1 MATTAQPRTSAAPP
15 CDVMVRAS
23 CAFLV
28 ITTLRQSPI
37 GPGPSCLTL
46 WGAPAAGRD
55 VACRTHGLSR
65 SIDGA
70 GFRPRGGAERCRSHE
85 GDLGDAEQ
93 ALGGTHGI
101 HASRL
106 LTMPVA
112 DKRPS
117 VIDCSLTDACGRS
130 MAANGDGAGMRCI
143 PIRQPH
149 GRRPGAAPHTTTTRP
164 HQLSRTGCR
173 EHSAARGA
181 HGGWARAN
189 PGVVVVH
196 APRTRL
202 AGGSSSHRQA
212 VVQWHGMA
220 WPVVACWHAGMSWAT
235 RVEACSVEDLRGATG
250 DAPSPARLNL
260 KPPARRGR
268 GPSPCGRLAVLCWVG
283 CASLE
288 LRARTYPVCAAAAP
302 PLALRPCIIVA
313 TAIRGVDGETIPLGR
328 PSLEPQTPAR
338 TESLAPSPL
347 RQCVSMEPGRV
358 NGQRT
363 KRGETSNFAA
373 LAGCRRLRCDVPHGA
388 VPIHAST
395 GRRRSPPATGASLHP
410 KVEWARGVAPVG
422 VAGCKRSNLQQRSL
436 TCLIGGGVGPLH
448 SGSLSPR
455 GLGGMSPHPPVR
467 LPACGMAASLPLA
480 DPGMPWPTPQ
490 PPTLFVGTVGTPP
503 PPRPASSSPFCRAP
517 LVVVVVSRTRL
528 QATDTLFPGHARC
541 RPISTKKHPSTP
553 PHPRLH
559 THHHPPLS
567 ISTQQI
573 HTAEPPT
580 STMTFTK
587 KIGRARQWAGEKMG
601 ADKTSQS
608 DEFQMLEAEMASR
621 QHGMESL
628 QKSASIYVKWAT
640 RRCDALEDKGR
651 SLPNTLLGRS
661 MTVHANDFEPDSE
674 YGNCLAHVGRANE
687 RIADLHS
694 TYIEDFTASWL
705 EHVERG
711 VAMMKEYQAAR
722 KKLES
727 RRLAYDASM
736 AKMHKAKRDDFRV
749 EEEMRVCKTK
759 FDDSSEDVLRRM
771 QDIKDTEAD
780 NIAALSSLVDAEL
793 SYHER
798 AADELRR
805 ARQSLANLSPMAAS
819 PPRERESFVP
829 RARSNTARS
838 WQSANGRADDDAP
851 PMPARLQTRLQVLPA
866 PPPPPQP
873 PRPSMARA
881 STYGPRSVSGSNRAP
896 PALARNPT
904 DMAAY
909 GRGEDVFTDDES
921 VGSDGVSPGWGNR
934 SASSTTSY
942 DSLSRVHSGVA
953 KKGPPPPPPVNRA
966 TKPPPPPV
974 PARRAN
980 LGY

>member
-1 MATTAQPRTSAAPP
+1 
-15 CDVMVRAS
+15 
-23 CAFLV
+23 
-28 ITTLRQSPI
+28 
-37 GPGPSCLTL
+37 
-46 WGAPAAGRD
+46 
-55 VACRTHGLSR
+55 
-65 SIDGA
+65 
-70 GFRPRGGAERCRSHE
+70 
-85 GDLGDAEQ
+85 
-93 ALGGTHGI
+93 
-101 HASRL
+101 
-106 LTMPVA
+106 
-112 DKRPS
+112 
-117 VIDCSLTDACGRS
+117 
-130 MAANGDGAGMRCI
+130 
-143 PIRQPH
+143 
-149 GRRPGAAPHTTTTRP
+149 
-164 HQLSRTGCR
+164 
-173 EHSAARGA
+173 
-181 HGGWARAN
+181 
-189 PGVVVVH
+189 
-196 APRTRL
+196 
-202 AGGSSSHRQA
+202 
-212 VVQWHGMA
+212 
-220 WPVVACWHAGMSWAT
+220 
-235 RVEACSVEDLRGATG
+235 
-250 DAPSPARLNL
+250 
-260 KPPARRGR
+260 
-268 GPSPCGRLAVLCWVG
+268 
-283 CASLE
+283 
-288 LRARTYPVCAAAAP
+288 
-302 PLALRPCIIVA
+302 
-313 TAIRGVDGETIPLGR
+313 
-328 PSLEPQTPAR
+328 
-338 TESLAPSPL
+338 
-347 RQCVSMEPGRV
+347 
-358 NGQRT
+358 
-363 KRGETSNFAA
+363 
-373 LAGCRRLRCDVPHGA
+373 
-388 VPIHAST
+388 
-395 GRRRSPPATGASLHP
+395 
-410 KVEWARGVAPVG
+410 
-422 VAGCKRSNLQQRSL
+422 
-436 TCLIGGGVGPLH
+436 
-448 SGSLSPR
+448 
-455 GLGGMSPHPPVR
+455 
-467 LPACGMAASLPLA
+467 
-480 DPGMPWPTPQ
+480 
-490 PPTLFVGTVGTPP
+490 
-503 PPRPASSSPFCRAP
+503 
-517 LVVVVVSRTRL
+517 
-528 QATDTLFPGHARC
+528 
-541 RPISTKKHPSTP
+541 
-553 PHPRLH
+553 
-559 THHHPPLS
+559 
-567 ISTQQI
+567 
-573 HTAEPPT
+573 
-580 STMTFTK
+580 
-587 KIGRARQWAGEKMG
+587 
-601 ADKTSQS
+601 
-608 DEFQMLEAEMASR
+608 
-621 QHGMESL
+621 MESL

-942 DSLSRVHSGVA
+942 DSLSRVHSGVS